1 MPCHESGRLTDDIG
15 LVNCHAYPI
24 IGTTVLQR
32 NGIRLLKLRNPWNKE
47 HYEGLYSDFS
57 QDLTLQERE
66 DLMHDSANDG
76 IFYIPIEEYF
86 SHVLYTSV
94 NYDVDDWYHD
104 YHLVIDDD
112 GSNS

>member
-1 MPCHESGRLTDDIG
+1 
-15 LVNCHAYPI
+15 
-24 IGTTVLQR
+24 
-32 NGIRLLKLRNPWNKE
+32 
-47 HYEGLYSDFS
+47 
-57 QDLTLQERE
+57 
-66 DLMHDSANDG
+66 MHDSANDG

-112 GSNS
+112 SSNS

>member
-1 MPCHESGRLTDDIG
+1 
-15 LVNCHAYPI
+15 
-24 IGTTVLQR
+24 
-32 NGIRLLKLRNPWNKE
+32 
-47 HYEGLYSDFS
+47 
-57 QDLTLQERE
+57 
-66 DLMHDSANDG
+66 MHDSVNDG